1 MAAQDTALE
10 EILSELR
17 HIKAHMPN
25 GELKIMLEDMKDVKD
40 DISELKYMLLNPE
53 DGLVVKTNK
62 NTDFCVSL
70 QSNEKEYQRNMQ
82 ELDELKKWKNGVQK
96 ALWII
101 FAALTALLFEM
112 LQSHK

>member
-1 MAAQDTALE
+1 MAASNTALE
-10 EILSELR
+10 EILAELR
-17 HIKAHMPN
+17 HIKTHMPN

-62 NTDFCVSL
+62 NTEFRLTL
-70 QSNEKEYQRNMQ
+70 QSNEKEYLKNMQ
-82 ELDELKKWKNGVQK
+82 ELEELKKWKNSVSK

-101 FAALTALLFEM
+101 FSALAALVFEM
-112 LQSHK
+112 FQSHK

>member
-1 MAAQDTALE
+1 MAAEKAALD
-10 EILSELR
+10 EILSELK
-17 HIKAHMPN
+17 HIKTHMPN

-62 NTDFCVSL
+62 NTEFRLTL

-82 ELDELKKWKNGVQK
+82 ELEEIKKWKNGVTK

-101 FAALTALLFEM
+101 FSALAALVFEM

>member
-1 MAAQDTALE
+1 MAIKETALE

-17 HIKAHMPN
+17 HIKQHMPN

-62 NTDFCVSL
+62 NTEFRLTL
-70 QSNEKEYQRNMQ
+70 QSNEKEYQKNMQ
-82 ELDELKKWKNGVQK
+82 ELEDIKRWKNGVTK

-101 FAALTALLFEM
+101 FSALAALVFEM
-112 LQSHK
+112 FQSHK